1 MAEQQDP
8 SYRDRDGHCNERRE
22 SRVGDH
28 CGQPPSGRPGRESV
42 TPSSSVEGSIRRL
55 VAIGERLLVEARQ
68 QRPERR
74 RRRYLGHR
82 VLRA

>member
-28 CGQPPSGRPGRESV
+28 CGQPPSGGPGRESV
-42 TPSSSVEGSIRRL
+42 TPSSSVDGSSRRL
-55 VAIGERLLVEARQ
+55 LAIRERLLVKARA
-68 QRPERR
+68 QRAKRR
-74 RRRYLGHR
+74 RRQYLGHR